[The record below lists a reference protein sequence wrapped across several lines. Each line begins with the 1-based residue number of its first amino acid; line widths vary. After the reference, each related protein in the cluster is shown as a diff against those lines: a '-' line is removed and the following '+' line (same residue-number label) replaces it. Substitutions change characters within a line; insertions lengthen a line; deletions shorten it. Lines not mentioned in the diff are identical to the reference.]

1 MQVKKKNWLYDL
13 QAFTL
18 DSDPPAEDEI
28 VAGGIGRN
36 FISRDLL
43 EATSMDD
50 AMNVRFCLLLLPIL
64 MNSFITLV
72 FSLSVLISSE
82 DQIVRNFCGAFL

>member
-1 MQVKKKNWLYDL
+1 MKKSENWVYDS

-18 DSDPPAEDEI
+18 DSVPPAEDEI

-43 EATSMDD
+43 EAASMDD
-50 AMNVRFCLLLLPIL
+50 ALSVRICVLFLPIL
-64 MNSFITLV
+64 LS
-72 FSLSVLISSE
+72 SL
-82 DQIVRNFCGAFL
+82 